1 MSRSV
6 ERSDTTGTFHPHKHA
21 SQRDARV
28 CWVCLKLR
36 GTGEGPTF
44 GRLLHPSGMPWFV
57 V

>member
-6 ERSDTTGTFHPHKHA
+6 ERSDTTGTFQPYKHA

-28 CWVCLKLR
+28 CWGCLKLR
-36 GTGEGPTF
+36 GTGEGPTL
-44 GRLLHPSGMPWFV
+44 GILLHPSGMPCFV